1 MCAVHWEIF
10 SAAGWPTI
18 PGTGNYLKGDLFRTW
33 KKKKTAPSVGRC
45 VASGQAETISL
56 TVWSCRWKKKKR
68 KENKQM
74 DEKRE
79 EREWTE
85 RKRRREIHA
94 DDTLCVCCVCIRA
107 LFTQGKSFRRDA
119 TSIVLVYFYI
129 ERQVYIYSL
138 LVWPLLLAVKRVP
151 ANLCPHLSTLGR
163 MLLLLGPNNLSN
175 LYPHSRRVLYSAD

>member
-1 MCAVHWEIF
+1 MCVLF
-10 SAAGWPTI
+10 
-18 PGTGNYLKGDLFRTW
+18 TGKYLAQQVGLLYRALAIIWKAIYLGHG
-33 KKKKTAPSVGRC
+33 KKKQPRRRSVGVWHLVRRKRSAWPSDR
-45 VASGQAETISL
+45 ASE
-56 TVWSCRWKKKKR
+56 KKKR

-151 ANLCPHLSTLGR
+151 ANLCPHLSI
-163 MLLLLGPNNLSN
+163 
-175 LYPHSRRVLYSAD
+175 HSEGCCCC

>member
-1 MCAVHWEIF
+1 MCTVHWEIF

-18 PGTGNYLKGDLFRTW
+18 PSAGNYLKGDLFRTW
-33 KKKKTAPSVGRC
+33 ETTAPSVGRC

-56 TVWSCRWKKKKR
+56 TVWSCQWKKKR
-68 KENKQM
+68 KKQTNGRR
-74 DEKRE
+74 KKE

-85 RKRRREIHA
+85 RKRRRRREIHA
-94 DDTLCVCCVCIRA
+94 DDTLCVCIRA

-119 TSIVLVYFYI
+119 TSSASILLY
-129 ERQVYIYSL
+129 RQVYIYSL

-151 ANLCPHLSTLGR
+151 ANLCPHLSTLGK
-163 MLLLLGPNNLSN
+163 MLLLLEPNNLSN